1 MTPANPN
8 AQSAP
13 KRKLPLGIQNFR
25 EIREGGC
32 YYVDKTEHVRRL
44 VEGGKYF
51 FLSRP
56 RRFGKSLLVDTLK
69 ELFEGNESLFR
80 GLHIHPHWDWSVR
93 HPVLRL
99 DFSGCFKTAAELHA
113 NLMDQFADIE
123 EQAGLTGDSDSASV
137 RFRRLI
143 RALHR
148 KTGQRVVVLV
158 DEYDKPILDALHISA
173 DANESRASAR
183 ANRDYLHGVYSV
195 IKACDA
201 DIEFNL
207 LTGVSRFTKAS
218 IFSALNNLTDITLD
232 PDFGTICGY
241 TESDLGT
248 TFAPE
253 LSGLDRHTVR
263 DWYNGYSWLGNES
276 VYNPY
281 DVLLLFRQRRFGAHW
296 FETGTPTFLVNVLI
310 ERGIS
315 GLHLDGMRSTD
326 DLLAAFDIDDIST
339 EALLFQGGYLTIAH
353 AHEEHD
359 ELVYQLSYPNR
370 EVRQSLNRSLLRALV
385 PERTRRSALAGGVR
399 ELLATNDFN
408 GLEAS
413 LRAFF
418 SSIPFEWHTRNEI
431 ANYEG
436 YYASVCYSHFAG
448 AGLNVAVEESSSRGR
463 LDMAV
468 VLGRNAYLFEFK
480 TVEDAA
486 DGSALAQLRERGY
499 AEKYR
504 ASSESIHLIGVEFS
518 RKTRNVATFDVASA

>member
-8 AQSAP
+8 TQSAP

-99 DFSGCFKTAAELHA
+99 DFSGGFKTAAELHA

-158 DEYDKPILDALHISA
+158 DEYDKPILDALHTSA

-207 LTGVSRFTKAS
+207 LTGVSRFTNVS
-218 IFSALNNLTDITLD
+218 IFFSPQQPHGHHTRSRLRH
-232 PDFGTICGY
+232 
-241 TESDLGT
+241 DLR
-248 TFAPE
+248 
-253 LSGLDRHTVR
+253 LHR
-263 DWYNGYSWLGNES
+263 
-276 VYNPY
+276 
-281 DVLLLFRQRRFGAHW
+281 
-296 FETGTPTFLVNVLI
+296 
-310 ERGIS
+310 ERS
-315 GLHLDGMRSTD
+315 R
-326 DLLAAFDIDDIST
+326 
-339 EALLFQGGYLTIAH
+339 
-353 AHEEHD
+353 
-359 ELVYQLSYPNR
+359 
-370 EVRQSLNRSLLRALV
+370 
-385 PERTRRSALAGGVR
+385 
-399 ELLATNDFN
+399 NDF
-408 GLEAS
+408 
-413 LRAFF
+413 R
-418 SSIPFEWHTRNEI
+418 T
-431 ANYEG
+431 
-436 YYASVCYSHFAG
+436 
-448 AGLNVAVEESSSRGR
+448 
-463 LDMAV
+463 
-468 VLGRNAYLFEFK
+468 
-480 TVEDAA
+480 
-486 DGSALAQLRERGY
+486 
-499 AEKYR
+499 
-504 ASSESIHLIGVEFS
+504 
-518 RKTRNVATFDVASA
+518 